1 MLGKNFIQ
9 RKRNQKGVSLIELLV
24 AMSVFILIS
33 GVVSGLLISGIRS
46 QRHTLASR
54 QLLDQTS
61 FALEYMSRALRMA
74 LTEGEQSGGD
84 CLNSD
89 GTNYEVSN
97 DGSNYSSSGTGIFL
111 RFINHLE
118 EDRCQRF
125 YLDGT
130 QLMHD
135 KGDGNPF
142 LPLTSGKLEVT
153 NLNFVLAGDAFG
165 DNLQPRV
172 TVAFSVQ
179 DADKDW
185 PAIKMQATVSQRN
198 LDE

>member
-24 AMSVFILIS
+24 AMSVFVLIS

-46 QRHTLASR
+46 QRHTLASL

-74 LTEGEQSGGD
+74 IKDDSVGCITP
-84 CLNSD
+84 
-89 GTNYEVSN
+89 GTNYEIT
-97 DGSNYSSSGTGIFL
+97 SGGAGIK
-111 RFINHLE
+111 FINHLE
-118 EDRCQRF
+118 GDQCQEF
-125 YLDGT
+125 FLGGA

-135 KGDGNPF
+135 KGDGNPS
-142 LPLTSGKLEVT
+142 LPLTSDKLEVT
-153 NLNFVLAGDAFG
+153 NLNFDLAGDASG
-165 DNLQPRV
+165 DNLQPRA

-179 DADKDW
+179 DADKNW
-185 PAIKMQATVSQRN
+185 PAIKMQTTVSQRN